1 MKVIV
6 IQEEKPTFLLKD
18 TNNISLL
25 NIEGKKIQDIE
36 MISNDYKNLLV
47 LSGDG
52 VKNQIEGGIIQA
64 TSCTL
69 IEEVNFDGEII
80 SATDWENYPIIKFKQ
95 TPQIQVELI
104 DRPEE
109 PFLGVGEAAHG
120 PTAAAISNALF
131 TAMNIRIKQ
140 LPITRERIISSLNT

>member
-1 MKVIV
+1 M
-6 IQEEKPTFLLKD
+6 
-18 TNNISLL
+18 
-25 NIEGKKIQDIE
+25 
-36 MISNDYKNLLV
+36 
-47 LSGDG
+47 
-52 VKNQIEGGIIQA
+52 
-64 TSCTL
+64 
-69 IEEVNFDGEII
+69 
-80 SATDWENYPIIKFKQ
+80 ENYPIIKFKQ